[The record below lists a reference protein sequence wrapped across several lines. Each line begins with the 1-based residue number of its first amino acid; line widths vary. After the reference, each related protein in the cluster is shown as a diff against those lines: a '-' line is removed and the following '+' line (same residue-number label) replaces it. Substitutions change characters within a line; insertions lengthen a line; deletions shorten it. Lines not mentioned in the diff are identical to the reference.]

1 MKKCLFSLV
10 LFGGGLCLLASC
22 NSKSPEQA
30 AQESFEKEMR
40 ESEASQMKH
49 EKYIDSLVNVA
60 TGLDGETLVAN
71 RRHALSIL
79 RSEYPEMCDKWD
91 KVEVSI
97 NNGEV
102 FGGDDDE
109 Q

>member
-49 EKYIDSLVNVA
+49 ERN
-60 TGLDGETLVAN
+60 
-71 RRHALSIL
+71 IL
-79 RSEYPEMCDKWD
+79 TPW
-91 KVEVSI
+91 
-97 NNGEV
+97 
-102 FGGDDDE
+102 
-109 Q
+109 